1 MLLVK
6 DLQDLT
12 CGGLFDASE
21 IAADYGFIYGEVV
34 RTGKGFI
41 TKEGVIP
48 LATRI
53 GDKIIF
59 LREQSVPFAVFPDF
73 YYLVSEALTSGV
85 LDRDPYPGEIPEY
98 EGIDIDK
105 IFEETRKTYT
115 PSDDSEPDP
124 QGL

>member
-12 CGGLFDASE
+12 CGGLFDVSE
-21 IAADYGFIYGEVV
+21 IAADYGFVYGVV
-34 RTGKGFI
+34 VKTGQGFI

-53 GDKIIF
+53 GDNIIF
-59 LREQSVPFAVFPDF
+59 LREQSIPFAVFPDF
-73 YYLVSEALTSGV
+73 YYLVNEALTSGV
-85 LDRDPYPGEIPEY
+85 LDRDPCVGEIPEFK
-98 EGIDIDK
+98 GIDMDK
-105 IFEETRKTYT
+105 LFEETKKTYT
-115 PSDDSEPDP
+115 SEEEPDP